1 MKKKSFQKLY
11 IIIIVYP
18 MTDKIQQHMHPIKLK
33 EDKSHQF

>member
-1 MKKKSFQKLY
+1 MKKKVFKSY